1 MKWNVNIYIYVFLIL
16 PVSDHKKIRNFI
28 NQNLI
33 VIMKKIQSVLIE
45 ISLTSFHIN
54 DINNQ
59 LSQYTKNTYL
69 INCFVEVFL
78 KL

>member
-1 MKWNVNIYIYVFLIL
+1 M
-16 PVSDHKKIRNFI
+16 SDHKKIRNFI

>member
-33 VIMKKIQSVLIE
+33 VRKKYKV
-45 ISLTSFHIN
+45 
-54 DINNQ
+54 
-59 LSQYTKNTYL
+59 Y
-69 INCFVEVFL
+69 
-78 KL
+78 